1 MHLVG
6 VPAPL
11 SRVAMEG
18 SAPFLRNRGG
28 VWASVAVDTGISGNV
43 EMGVQNEMVRV
54 DLRR

>member
-1 MHLVG
+1 
-6 VPAPL
+6 
-11 SRVAMEG
+11 MEG
-18 SAPFLRNRGG
+18 SAPFLRNWGG